1 MRAPVGP
8 LAGNRLLKEE
18 PRGVASVLTEAKEG
32 LHFARG
38 AALGEYKTGK
48 EDEIDSAF
56 HPFRDLAEG
65 RPQFVEI
72 LGGDH

>member
-1 MRAPVGP
+1 MRAPVGS

-18 PRGVASVLTEAKEG
+18 PGGVATVLTEAEEG

-38 AALGEYKTGK
+38 AALGKCETGK

-65 RPQFVEI
+65 HPQFVEI
-72 LGGDH
+72 LGSDH

>member
-1 MRAPVGP
+1 MRAPVRSP
-8 LAGNRLLKEE
+8 AGNRLLKEE
-18 PRGVASVLTEAKEG
+18 PGGVASVLTEAEEG

-38 AALGEYKTGK
+38 AALGEYETGK

-56 HPFRDLAEG
+56 HPLRDLTEG

-72 LGGDH
+72 LGSDH

>member
-1 MRAPVGP
+1 MRTPVGP

-18 PRGVASVLTEAKEG
+18 PCGVASVLTEAKEG

-38 AALGEYKTGK
+38 ATLGEYETGK
-48 EDEIDSAF
+48 EEEIDSTF
-56 HPFRDLAEG
+56 HPFRDLPEG

>member
-1 MRAPVGP
+1 
-8 LAGNRLLKEE
+8 LLKEE
-18 PRGVASVLTEAKEG
+18 SGGVPPVLTEAEES

-38 AALGEYKTGK
+38 AALGEYETGK

-56 HPFRDLAEG
+56 HRFHDLTEG
-65 RPQFVEI
+65 RTQFVEI

>member
-1 MRAPVGP
+1 MRAPVSP

-18 PRGVASVLTEAKEG
+18 PCGVASVLSEAKEG

-38 AALGEYKTGK
+38 AALGEYETGK

-56 HPFRDLAEG
+56 HPFRDLTEG
-65 RPQFVEI
+65 RPQFIEI